1 LQAGSLVGE
10 LVRKVPLTT
19 AAMQFAGERVLG
31 LIPGPEAGT
40 TPGGRSWIAA
50 EAFDGAGRSVAEVH
64 LEGVDGYAFTAGFM
78 AWAAQQP
85 ITGVGALGPVEAY
98 GLERL
103 QAGAS
108 AAGLDRVP

>member
-1 LQAGSLVGE
+1 M
-10 LVRKVPLTT
+10 R
-19 AAMQFAGERVLG
+19 FAGERVLG
-31 LIPGPEAGT
+31 LVDGPEAGT

-50 EAFDGAGRSVAEVH
+50 EAYDASGRQLSEVH
-64 LEGVDGYAFTAGFM
+64 LAGVDGYAFTACFL

-85 ITGVGALGPVEAY
+85 VEGAGALGPVEAY

-103 QAGAS
+103 TAGAS